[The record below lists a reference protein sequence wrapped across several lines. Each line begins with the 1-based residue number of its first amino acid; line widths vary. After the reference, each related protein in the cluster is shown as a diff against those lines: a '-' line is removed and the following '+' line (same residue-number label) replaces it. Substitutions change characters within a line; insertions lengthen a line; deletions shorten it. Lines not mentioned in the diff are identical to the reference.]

1 MYLNNNSLT
10 TDFDIPDVL
19 PGTFVFEFRTQTNYG
34 STNRASQSSFFIN
47 DINGNLVFEHTSSLQ
62 PYTWYKDTINLPF
75 GCYELIFEDSAEDG
89 VNEHWYYGE
98 SSSAAGKV
106 QIRNMNGDIIKKFP
120 DDFGQQIDYRFTV
133 DYPLRIEPL
142 GKASFDLYPNPA
154 SDFLSINLSL
164 PSPQDVS
171 FVLYNNLGKELFRL
185 DRFNFTVGS
194 EIFDIHSLNTG
205 MYYVKAITP
214 SNELFDKFIL
224 VK

>member
-1 MYLNNNSLT
+1 
-10 TDFDIPDVL
+10 
-19 PGTFVFEFRTQTNYG
+19 
-34 STNRASQSSFFIN
+34 
-47 DINGNLVFEHTSSLQ
+47 
-62 PYTWYKDTINLPF
+62 
-75 GCYELIFEDSAEDG
+75 
-89 VNEHWYYGE
+89 
-98 SSSAAGKV
+98 
-106 QIRNMNGDIIKKFP
+106 MNGDIIKKFP

-133 DYPLRIEPL
+133 DYPLRIEPI

-171 FVLYNNLGKELFRL
+171 FVLYNNSGQELFRL

-205 MYYVKAITP
+205 MYYVKVITQ
-214 SNELFDKFIL
+214 SNEFFDKFIL